1 MGRAAKLLHFMWS
14 SIRNRVTQ
22 IRFIVFTE
30 SFKKI
35 FGCCLPGTVSGN
47 VSFCIVCIAFRAF
60 RARYHLGLPRSY
72 I

>member
-30 SFKKI
+30 SFKKYLLAVYLAQSQ
-35 FGCCLPGTVSGN
+35 GMSASALCASPSG
-47 VSFCIVCIAFRAF
+47 
-60 RARYHLGLPRSY
+60 HLGLGT